1 MKEEKKNL
9 IGNTPECGK
18 GSLIELFEGVC
29 EPAFDDADAQS
40 KIWGGHWGANSEYG
54 KLKVVYMHRP
64 DTELLTMRSED
75 YRPEYDALIGPGL
88 SYYWAGSQVPDL
100 KKVQEQH
107 DYFADVLRSYG
118 VEIVYSADN
127 PDTLR
132 KTVNT
137 RDVAAAVPGGMM
149 VLRPAPVMRHGEEV
163 VATRTFGKRGV
174 PILTTIHGTGM
185 LEGGG
190 FMMLDSEHAVVT
202 ESCRCNREA
211 INQVKAL
218 LEPMG
223 IEVIVVE
230 VPGYEIHI
238 DGMLSIIDKKTAL
251 VNSTLLPYTFIC
263 KLQSLGYKLIEIPKG
278 ESWAINNIAVEPGV
292 ICMIEGLDRS
302 KKLLEENGIKVIPIP
317 WDENIKSGGGPHCGT
332 CPLMREYV

>member
-1 MKEEKKNL
+1 MNEEKKNL
-9 IGNTPECGK
+9 IGNTPACGK

-29 EPAFDDADAQS
+29 EPAFDDPVEQT
-40 KIWGGHWGANSEYG
+40 KVWGGHWGANSEYG

-64 DTELLTMRSED
+64 DTELLTMGSED

-88 SYYWAGSQVPDL
+88 SYYWAGSEIPNL

-107 DYFADVLRSYG
+107 DYFADVLKSYG
-118 VEIVYSADN
+118 VEIVYSVDN

-163 VATRTFGKRGV
+163 VAARTFGKRGV
-174 PILTTIHGTGM
+174 PILTTIHGKGM

-190 FMMLDSEHAVVT
+190 FIMLDSEHAVVT